1 MTHTQ
6 LTTTA
11 IAVTLAVVVALGL
24 MFYGPGI
31 FTPFQPTQA
40 PVDTLTI
47 NQASSTPPMDSNT
60 PANMGAQPN
69 GQSGAHAP
77 AMPQKLPTELTA
89 TDVVVGTGA
98 EAKSGMQVTVNYTG
112 MLPDGTV
119 FDASSKHG
127 QAFTFALGAGQ
138 VIKGW
143 DIGVAGMKVGGKR
156 RLIVPPSYGYGAQGA
171 GNVIPPNA
179 TLIFDVELLG
189 VK

>member
-6 LTTTA
+6 YITTA
-11 IAVTLAVVVALGL
+11 IAVSLAVIVAIGL

-31 FTPFQPTQA
+31 FTPFNHTEQAADALTQE
-40 PVDTLTI
+40 
-47 NQASSTPPMDSNT
+47 QSSTTPMDT
-60 PANMGAQPN
+60 QLPATGGAQG
-69 GQSGAHAP
+69 GQA
-77 AMPQKLPTELTA
+77 AMPQKLPTELTI
-89 TDVVVGTGA
+89 TDTVVGTGA
-98 EAKSGMQVTVNYTG
+98 TATAGQQVTVNYVG

-143 DIGVAGMKVGGKR
+143 DMGVAGMKVGGKR
-156 RLIVPPSYGYGAQGA
+156 RLIIPPQYGYGAQGA

-179 TLIFDVELLG
+179 TLIFDVELVA